1 MNILKKNW
9 NMLDK
14 LNREA
19 RRKYGDWIYRLGYDI
34 EGNFIFKKRSAYLY
48 RGNCNEEL
56 HDTMTQELAS
66 LGIGYKIIAVHL
78 EG

>member
-1 MNILKKNW
+1 MKISKKNW

-34 EGNFIFKKRSAYLY
+34 EGKFIFKKRGACIY

-56 HDTMTQELAS
+56 YDIMTQELAS
-66 LGIGYKIIAVHL
+66 LGVGYKIIAVHL
-78 EG
+78 EV